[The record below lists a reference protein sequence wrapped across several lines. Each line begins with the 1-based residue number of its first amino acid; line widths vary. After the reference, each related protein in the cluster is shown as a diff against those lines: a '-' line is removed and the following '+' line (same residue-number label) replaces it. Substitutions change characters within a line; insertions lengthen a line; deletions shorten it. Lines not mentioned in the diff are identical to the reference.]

1 LVGFPR
7 HGATIQGVA
16 RFYGIDEANARL
28 AELRPLLEQMRADR
42 AAVADAQRELV
53 RARQTNG
60 SAEHA
65 EDLARRENE
74 IRDIVRRMQQS
85 VTTID
90 EWGIHLRDI
99 GSGLVDF
106 PALANGRPVWLC
118 WRLGE
123 DEVNWWHE
131 IDKGFDSRLPLSEL
145 S

>member
-1 LVGFPR
+1 L
-7 HGATIQGVA
+7 A

-28 AELRPLLEQMRADR
+28 AELRPLLEQLRADR
-42 AAVADAQRELV
+42 AAIAGAQRELV

-65 EDLARRENE
+65 EDLARREKQ
-74 IRDIVRRMQQS
+74 IRDIVRRMQQT
-85 VTTID
+85 VAQID
-90 EWGIHLRDI
+90 GWDISLRDI

-106 PALANGRPVWLC
+106 PALANGRPIWLC

-123 DEVNWWHE
+123 DEINWWHE
-131 IDKGFDSRLPLSEL
+131 ADKGFDSRLPLTEL